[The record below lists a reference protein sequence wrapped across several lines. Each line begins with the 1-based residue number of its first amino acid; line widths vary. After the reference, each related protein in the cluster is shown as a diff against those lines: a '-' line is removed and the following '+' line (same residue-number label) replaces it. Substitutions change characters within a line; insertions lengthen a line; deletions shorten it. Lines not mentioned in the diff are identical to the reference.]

1 MTHLATAASTSPPDD
16 ATEPWATYTSLYT
29 GGRYLVTNFESLVRQ
44 HQAAVCAT
52 AYAVLRDRA
61 RSEEV
66 AQDAFLLAWRKLPA
80 MQPPPVM
87 PAWICGIARNL
98 ARNAARKH
106 RETPM
111 TEHVT
116 EPAAAATPLDTALSR
131 EHADLANRALATL
144 SDDDRELVV
153 LYYRCDESIAGV
165 ATTLAI
171 SEVTARKRLQ
181 RTRGRLRDALVAVEA
196 TLRATRPGP
205 AFTVA
210 CVAALAAG
218 HVPDAAAA
226 TATTSTTIWGAKPLV
241 LVAIG
246 SAVLVAASAIALLAT
261 VSPAA
266 SSRHVTSTP
275 TLPTPATTTE
285 ASRTQPTPRTDG
297 AGYLARISVADRA
310 ALLARVHAKRTTAAP
325 PTGVIAPK
333 VFDFADTNLA
343 DTTLPDPAPTGPL
356 GTKTLRYAIK
366 LMHPMLLACRTDA
379 DVHGRLAMKMR
390 ISGAETGSVVESVE
404 VTGDPPLSDDVE
416 LVECVRTTLET
427 LELPPMDDVAPWDV
441 YYPFAF

>member
-1 MTHLATAASTSPPDD
+1 MTD
-16 ATEPWATYTSLYT
+16 
-29 GGRYLVTNFESLVRQ
+29 FEVLVRQ

-61 RSEEV
+61 RSEEI
-66 AQDAFLLAWRKLPA
+66 AQDAFLLAWRKLPV
-80 MQPPPVM
+80 MNPPPAM

-111 TEHVT
+111 HDHVT
-116 EPAAAATPLDTALSR
+116 EPAAAATPLDTTLSR
-131 EHADLANRALATL
+131 EHADLANRALSTL

-153 LYYRCDESIAGV
+153 LYYRCEESMAGV
-165 ATTLAI
+165 ASALEI

-181 RTRGRLRDALVAVEA
+181 RTRGRLRGALAAVEG

-218 HVPDAAAA
+218 RIPEAAAA
-226 TATTSTTIWGAKPLV
+226 ASTTTSAARPL
-241 LVAIG
+241 LIAAIG
-246 SAVLVAASAIALLAT
+246 AVVLVAASALVLLGT
-261 VSPAA
+261 VSPPA
-266 SSRHVTSTP
+266 SSQRATSAPPPPVTS
-275 TLPTPATTTE
+275 E
-285 ASRTQPTPRTDG
+285 APGTRSARRND
-297 AGYLARISVADRA
+297 ADVAVFLARISAADRA
-310 ALLARVHAKRTTAAP
+310 ALLARVHAKRTTVAP
-325 PTGVIAPK
+325 PAGAIAPK

-343 DTTLPDPAPTGPL
+343 DTTVPDPAPTGPL
-356 GTKTLRYAIK
+356 GKKTLRYAIK
-366 LMHPMLLACRTDA
+366 LMHPMLLACRTDDA
-379 DVHGRLAMKMR
+379 AHGRLAIKMR
-390 ISGAETGSVVESVE
+390 ISGTETGSVVESVE

-416 LVECVRTTLET
+416 LVECVRTTLEA

>member
-1 MTHLATAASTSPPDD
+1 MTDLATRASRILPDD

-29 GGRYLVTNFESLVRQ
+29 GGRYLVTDFEPLVRQ

-80 MQPPPVM
+80 MQSPPPM

-111 TEHVT
+111 SDHVT

-144 SDDDRELVV
+144 SDEDRELVV
-153 LYYRCDESIAGV
+153 LYYRCDQSISGV

-181 RTRGRLRDALVAVEA
+181 RTRGRLRDALVAIEA

-218 HVPDAAAA
+218 HVPDASAA
-226 TATTSTTIWGAKPLV
+226 TTPTWAAKPLAI
-241 LVAIG
+241 VAIG
-246 SAVLVAASAIALLAT
+246 SAVLIAVSAIALLST
-261 VSPAA
+261 VSPSA
-266 SSRHVTSTP
+266 SSRRATSTAP
-275 TLPTPATTTE
+275 TLPTQPSTSE
-285 ASRTQPTPRTDG
+285 ASSAQPTPRTDG

-325 PTGVIAPK
+325 PAGAIAPK
-333 VFDFADTNLA
+333 VFDFADTDLA
-343 DTTLPDPAPTGPL
+343 DTSLPDPEPTGPL
-356 GTKTLRYAIK
+356 GKKTLRYAIE
-366 LMHPMLLACRTDA
+366 LMHPMLLACRTDDA
-379 DVHGRLAMKMR
+379 HGRLAIKMR